1 MKEKSAALV
10 AQIAA
15 IKAKQKAALEAALN
29 AKKAFEAA
37 AKAKKAA
44 EEAAAKKAKEE
55 QEKKEAEE
63 AAAKLKAV
71 KSRFSFSVKK
81 DNENAEENKELCDVK
96 ESD

>member
-37 AKAKKAA
+37 AAAKKAA

-55 QEKKEAEE
+55 QEAKEAAE
-63 AAAKLKAV
+63 AAAKKPV
-71 KSRFSFSVKK
+71 KSRFSFTVKK
-81 DNENAEENKELCDVK
+81 DDENAEKELSDVK
-96 ESD
+96 MSDD